1 MIVETS
7 KLNNTQFT
15 LMPGKKPEAN
25 EVSKLILRIKEK
37 QKEPFA
43 KIYLTLHPIYFMTVS
58 YALNQAGIKIKGMSP
73 HNKLFVMEI

>member
-7 KLNNTQFT
+7 NLNNTQFT

-25 EVSKLILRIKEK
+25 EVAKLVLRIKEK

-43 KIYLTLHPIYFMTVS
+43 KIYLTLHPMYFMTVS
-58 YALNQAGIKIKGMSP
+58 FALNKSGIKIKGMAP
-73 HNKLFVMEI
+73 NNKLFVLEI